1 MIRLVGGVAGDEG
14 KLVSGLVLRNVGG
27 FEFGQFLIGKIP
39 MGDNET
45 LSKVAKTVFGL
56 LARRTNESV
65 ASQVLYRA
73 TIPKDLDWI
82 LQAVGTLE
90 KGS

>member
-1 MIRLVGGVAGDEG
+1 M
-14 KLVSGLVLRNVGG
+14 GG
-27 FEFGQFLIGKIP
+27 FEFGQFLFGKISI
-39 MGDNET
+39 GDNET
-45 LSKVAKTVFGL
+45 LRKVAELVFGP

-65 ASQVLYRA
+65 ASHVLYRA

-82 LQAVGTLE
+82 LQAVGTVE